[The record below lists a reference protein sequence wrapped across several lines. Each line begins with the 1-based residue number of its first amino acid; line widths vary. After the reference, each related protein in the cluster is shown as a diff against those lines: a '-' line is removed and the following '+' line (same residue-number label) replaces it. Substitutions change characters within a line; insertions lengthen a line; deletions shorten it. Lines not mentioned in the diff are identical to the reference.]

1 MLKTICRSEVNFRE
15 LLKVKHE
22 NYSYPP
28 PHMKAAFLEVV
39 M

>member
-1 MLKTICRSEVNFRE
+1 MLKTVCRSEVHFRE
-15 LLKVKHE
+15 LLKVKYE
-22 NYSYPP
+22 NYSYPL